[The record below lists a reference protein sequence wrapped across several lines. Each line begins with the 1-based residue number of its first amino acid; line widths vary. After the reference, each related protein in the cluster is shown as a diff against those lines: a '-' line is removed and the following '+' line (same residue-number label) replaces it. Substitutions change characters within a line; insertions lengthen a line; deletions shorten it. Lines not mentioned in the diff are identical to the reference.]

1 MVEVAAPF
9 FTRLYVSYLAL
20 RYLPASRTAWGWT
33 ILTNYL
39 FRSVIVGLEDYS
51 WNAKTTKR

>member
-20 RYLPASRTAWGWT
+20 RYLPASRTAWGFT
-33 ILTNYL
+33 VLTNYL
-39 FRSVIVGLEDYS
+39 FRSVVVELGDYS
-51 WNAKTTKR
+51 